1 MQHRSATLV
10 FLTFAL
16 LTSLGWPDDCAAQTK
31 IPRVGILTVDMRLA
45 GDQAKY
51 WWEPFRRT
59 LAQQGWIEGKSVSFE
74 YGNVRTDPSRF
85 ADAAAELVQLNVDV
99 IWAPS
104 APAVRAA
111 HAATRTIPIVALD
124 ATTDPVTEGYVESY
138 NRPGGNITGVFLDAP
153 EIAGKWFELLHAM
166 VPGLSRVAVL
176 WDPSPGNTHLQAVRN
191 VAQSLGLQLQTVE
204 VRKPEDLEAAFSTF
218 KAKRAQA
225 LIILPSPMLYVQNE
239 ALAKLAMK
247 YRLPATSIFRLF
259 AESGGTMS
267 YGHHLAS
274 AYERTAVLVAKV
286 LDGAKPA
293 NLPVERPS
301 KFELIVNLQAAKSL
315 GLTVPDS
322 MLVRADEVIR

>member
-166 VPGLSRVAVL
+166 VGLGCPASLCCGIRALGTLTCRPSVMSLNPWACNCKLSKFGSRTTSKRLSRRSG
-176 WDPSPGNTHLQAVRN
+176 PSEL
-191 VAQSLGLQLQTVE
+191 
-204 VRKPEDLEAAFSTF
+204 KP
-218 KAKRAQA
+218 
-225 LIILPSPMLYVQNE
+225 
-239 ALAKLAMK
+239 
-247 YRLPATSIFRLF
+247 
-259 AESGGTMS
+259 
-267 YGHHLAS
+267 
-274 AYERTAVLVAKV
+274 
-286 LDGAKPA
+286 
-293 NLPVERPS
+293 
-301 KFELIVNLQAAKSL
+301 
-315 GLTVPDS
+315 
-322 MLVRADEVIR
+322 